1 MPDTTAPPR
10 VSVLM
15 TTWNGA
21 GFIAESIASILA
33 QDFSDFE
40 LVVIDDGSTDDTPAI
55 LTAIADPRLRVLRPP
70 HNLGIAGA
78 RNFGFAACRAPYV
91 AALDHDDISLP
102 GRLAAQFAYLERTP
116 GIVLVG
122 SDISIREG
130 GRERASGHAG
140 GAPPS
145 LMRWLLHIDNPL
157 TYSSVMLRTSAV
169 RALGAFMRADRAPAD
184 DFDLYHRLLR
194 VGEIARLEEVLTIY
208 RWHATNASHA
218 QGAALVAMAVDVL
231 AEACT
236 PWFGPA
242 AGEAAR
248 LVIWH
253 LSERHPATDRAT
265 LARLGEVLERLLAG
279 FCATHPMPPATRAA
293 IARAAGRAW

>member
-1 MPDTTAPPR
+1 
-10 VSVLM
+10 
-15 TTWNGA
+15 
-21 GFIAESIASILA
+21 
-33 QDFSDFE
+33 
-40 LVVIDDGSTDDTPAI
+40 
-55 LTAIADPRLRVLRPP
+55 
-70 HNLGIAGA
+70 
-78 RNFGFAACRAPYV
+78 
-91 AALDHDDISLP
+91 
-102 GRLAAQFAYLERTP
+102 
-116 GIVLVG
+116 
-122 SDISIREG
+122 
-130 GRERASGHAG
+130 
-140 GAPPS
+140 
-145 LMRWLLHIDNPL
+145 
-157 TYSSVMLRTSAV
+157 
-169 RALGAFMRADRAPAD
+169 LGAFMRADRAPAD

-218 QGAALVAMAVDVL
+218 QGTALVARAVDVL

-293 IARAAGRAW
+293 IARAAGRAWWGAVRAAVRSGHPALLAEHRRAVTLRTAFRPTLPDRLASCAIGGVRGARHSIQDRFNRP